1 MKKLFSLIFVLGFL
15 FGGAAVAE
23 KKNNQ
28 LIIQCK
34 SDNPDLELLRPIY
47 EINFETKK
55 VKVGDAEYLINT
67 VTEDEIVIR
76 KTNFAIDSLITFN
89 RVNGKYYDRQIFFSQ
104 TGDRKDE
111 KVIKETG
118 QCVKIDKAF

>member
-1 MKKLFSLIFVLGFL
+1 MKKLLTFLTLFLMLG
-15 FGGAAVAE
+15 GVAE
-23 KKNNQ
+23 AEEKNNK

-34 SDNPDLELLRPIY
+34 SDNPDLQFLRPIY
-47 EINFETKK
+47 EINFKTKK
-55 VKVGDAEYLINT
+55 VKVGDSEYFINT

-89 RVNGKYYDRQIFFSQ
+89 RVNGKYYDRKFFFSQ

-118 QCVKIDKAF
+118 QCIKIEKAF

>member
-1 MKKLFSLIFVLGFL
+1 MRQLLTFFILFLMLGVN
-15 FGGAAVAE
+15 ASAVD
-23 KKNNQ
+23 KKNK
-28 LIIQCK
+28 LIIQCI
-34 SDNPDLELLRPIY
+34 SDNPDLQFLRPIY
-47 EINFETKK
+47 EINFKTKK
-55 VKVGDAEYLINT
+55 VKVGDSEYFINT

-89 RVNGKYYDRQIFFSQ
+89 RVNGKYYDRQFFFSQ

-118 QCVKIDKAF
+118 QCIKIEKAF

>member
-1 MKKLFSLIFVLGFL
+1 MP
-15 FGGAAVAE
+15 GGVAE
-23 KKNNQ
+23 AEEKNNK

-34 SDNPDLELLRPIY
+34 SDNPDLQFLRPIY
-47 EINFETKK
+47 EINFKTKK
-55 VKVGDAEYLINT
+55 VKVGDSEYFINT

-89 RVNGKYYDRQIFFSQ
+89 RVNGKYFDRQIFFSQ

-118 QCVKIDKAF
+118 QCIKIEKAF